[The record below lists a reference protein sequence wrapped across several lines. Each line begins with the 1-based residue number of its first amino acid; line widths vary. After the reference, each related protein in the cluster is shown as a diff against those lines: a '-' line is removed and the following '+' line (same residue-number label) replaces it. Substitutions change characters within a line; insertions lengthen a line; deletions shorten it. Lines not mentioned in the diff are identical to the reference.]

1 MNIEFYFYFALSVVV
16 VFLVFT
22 SFNKVYNHQKRA
34 NCIKNF
40 SDYVA
45 ILNYHLERAYD
56 LIHKDQILVYSLDGS
71 RVNEE
76 DIDRISENFI
86 RLTIKLIGPTLYGEF
101 VVLYGDDETFLF
113 NIIEYFNTH
122 YEDDA
127 IRKQAL
133 ENFTSEE
140 EEGS

>member
-1 MNIEFYFYFALSVVV
+1 MNIEFYFYSTFSVVIAV
-16 VFLVFT
+16 MIFIT
-22 SFNKVYNHQKRA
+22 FNKLYNHLKRV

-40 SDYVA
+40 TEYATV
-45 ILNYHLERAYD
+45 LEYHLSKAYD
-56 LIHKDQILVYSLDGS
+56 LIHKDQILTYSLDGA
-71 RVNEE
+71 RVKEE
-76 DIDRISENFI
+76 DIDKISEDFV
-86 RLTIKLIGPTLYGEF
+86 RLTIKLIGPTLYKEYIT
-101 VVLYGDDETFLF
+101 LYGDDDTFIF

-140 EEGS
+140 EEGT